1 MEKTLVWM
9 THSFRLDSR
18 LTSKLS
24 GPCTFVY
31 YSPYYFAGAREK
43 SILRTCSK
51 ENLDAFYES
60 LDAFDKNLK
69 TKHNRLYVF
78 KQNDPIAHINFLIE
92 KYDFTK
98 VVIDLPLFGM
108 WKTTDPMQ
116 INAPYELVDS
126 DLIDDEC
133 FKMTAKS
140 RWMTHVKKIDT
151 EKLYWFND
159 LIYRFSIDE
168 PTQVYPTY
176 KANGLIDGPSVLQ
189 RALDI
194 RKNYKETRDKHN
206 GQTRLS
212 TSFQNGVLDPHNVFF
227 QIAYQFKNE
236 GADFTINEGAHA
248 AMLRQFAFREMT
260 IIQARRANLTME
272 SSIDE
277 WAKAFLTPTSY
288 DNLISRENFESK
300 LKFHHIQLAKT
311 GDKLIDKI
319 LKESYKVGVMPNRA
333 RMFFA
338 GWLFY
343 NAPTGMDALKWLMGT
358 FDLFLIDGQCPTN
371 YIQSVS
377 AMNMQYGKV
386 MLLNRNNV
394 ENLLQYETKR

>member
-1 MEKTLVWM
+1 MEKTLIWM

-31 YSPYYFAGAREK
+31 YSPYYFAGSREK
-43 SILRTCSK
+43 SILGTCSK
-51 ENLDAFYES
+51 QNLDAFYES
-60 LDAFDKNLK
+60 LDTFGKQLN
-69 TKHNRLYVF
+69 TKQNRLNVF
-78 KQNDPIAHINFLIE
+78 KQPNPIEHINFLIE
-92 KYDFTK
+92 KYGFTR

-108 WKTTDPMQ
+108 WKTTDPME

-140 RWMTHVKKIDT
+140 RWMTHVKKIET

-159 LIYRFSIDE
+159 SITKFSIDE
-168 PTQVYPTY
+168 PIESYPIY
-176 KANGLIDGPSVLQ
+176 KSNKLIDGPSVLQ

-212 TSFQNGVLDPHNVFF
+212 TSFQNGVLDSHNVFF
-227 QIAYQFKNE
+227 QIAFQFKIE

-272 SSIDE
+272 SPIIE

-288 DNLISRENFESK
+288 DNLINQVNSESI
-300 LKFHHIQLAKT
+300 LTFHQILTATT
-311 GDKLIDKI
+311 GDALVDKI
-319 LKESYKVGVMPNRA
+319 LKESYHVGVMPNRA

-343 NAPTGMDALKWLMGT
+343 NAPSGLDALNWLLGT
-358 FDLFLIDGQCPTN
+358 FDLFLLDGQCPTN
-371 YIQSVS
+371 YVQSVS

-394 ENLLQYETKR
+394 ENLLNY

>member
-1 MEKTLVWM
+1 
-9 THSFRLDSR
+9 
-18 LTSKLS
+18 
-24 GPCTFVY
+24 
-31 YSPYYFAGAREK
+31 
-43 SILRTCSK
+43 
-51 ENLDAFYES
+51 
-60 LDAFDKNLK
+60 
-69 TKHNRLYVF
+69 
-78 KQNDPIAHINFLIE
+78 
-92 KYDFTK
+92 
-98 VVIDLPLFGM
+98 
-108 WKTTDPMQ
+108 
-116 INAPYELVDS
+116 
-126 DLIDDEC
+126 
-133 FKMTAKS
+133 
-140 RWMTHVKKIDT
+140 
-151 EKLYWFND
+151 
-159 LIYRFSIDE
+159 
-168 PTQVYPTY
+168 
-176 KANGLIDGPSVLQ
+176 
-189 RALDI
+189 
-194 RKNYKETRDKHN
+194 
-206 GQTRLS
+206 
-212 TSFQNGVLDPHNVFF
+212 
-227 QIAYQFKNE
+227 
-236 GADFTINEGAHA
+236 
-248 AMLRQFAFREMT
+248 MLRQFAFREMT

-288 DNLISRENFESK
+288 DNLISRENSESK

-377 AMNMQYGKV
+377 SMNMQYGKV